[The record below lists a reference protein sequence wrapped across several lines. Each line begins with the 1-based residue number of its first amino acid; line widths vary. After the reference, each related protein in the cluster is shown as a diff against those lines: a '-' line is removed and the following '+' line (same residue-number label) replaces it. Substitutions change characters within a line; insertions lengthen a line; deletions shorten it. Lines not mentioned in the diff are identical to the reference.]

1 MSSKWII
8 GARPKTLPAAVLPVL
23 LGSAAASGVEFSF
36 LPAVLC
42 LVLALA
48 LQVGVNYANDY
59 SDGVRGIDGPARSGP
74 TRLVGGDL
82 APASHVLRAAI
93 IMLLIAITSGFYL
106 SLITT
111 LWLLPIGVICI
122 FGAWFYTGGSNP
134 YGYRA
139 LGELSGFLFFGLIA
153 TNGSFFVQTERLS
166 IQVLLLS
173 CVSGL
178 LSCALLTVNNLR
190 DYENDKRVEKIT
202 LAVLMGETANRK
214 LFGVMVFSSFF
225 LSLLICFWHVWV
237 LLVLMIFPL
246 VYRSNMAV
254 RKAND
259 VKGWSSALKLV
270 GILQVSFGTLLT
282 VGLLLSS

>member
-139 LGELSGFLFFGLIA
+139 LGELSVFLFFGLIA

-282 VGLLLSS
+282 VALLLSS

>member
-122 FGAWFYTGGSNP
+122 LGAWFYTGGSNP

-139 LGELSGFLFFGLIA
+139 LGELSVFLFFGLIA

-190 DYENDKRVEKIT
+190 DY
-202 LAVLMGETANRK
+202 
-214 LFGVMVFSSFF
+214 
-225 LSLLICFWHVWV
+225 
-237 LLVLMIFPL
+237 
-246 VYRSNMAV
+246 
-254 RKAND
+254 
-259 VKGWSSALKLV
+259 
-270 GILQVSFGTLLT
+270 
-282 VGLLLSS
+282 

>member
-139 LGELSGFLFFGLIA
+139 LGELSVFLFFGLIA

-202 LAVLMGETANRK
+202 LTVLMGETANRK

-282 VGLLLSS
+282 VALLLSS